1 MIVVVNLLS
10 QQEFKI
16 HRAWATTASGHWDG
30 FDGNKIRDKL
40 INVMMESLDFD
51 LTLLLT
57 KELDYETVGIIRM

>member
-16 HRAWATTASGHWDG
+16 HRAWATTTSGHCDG

-40 INVMMESLDFD
+40 INNNDGES
-51 LTLLLT
+51 
-57 KELDYETVGIIRM
+57 